1 MEKKSTP
8 EVRRKR
14 KQLSAQRKGFADITE
29 LNEGVAYGAGL
40 FWLFWYIFE
49 FISTFE
55 WNNIYFFI
63 LETSLFI
70 YIVLFKNDIFKK
82 YDMQKVL

>member
-40 FWLFWYIFE
+40 F
-49 FISTFE
+49 
-55 WNNIYFFI
+55 
-63 LETSLFI
+63 
-70 YIVLFKNDIFKK
+70 
-82 YDMQKVL
+82 